1 MHVEMEDDLA
11 TASPDIK
18 EQFVARLRNSLL
30 LSYLSSFEDHFQK
43 DVLVLVS
50 DVVEA
55 PDVFL
60 RNYKKVNWSTR
71 MDIPEHHKRFIS
83 VEEFSGFFTSNDFT
97 EEALLFHGLPDV
109 KDACRGSEPE
119 VDHIPSNV

>member
-11 TASPDIK
+11 TAPFDIK
-18 EQFVARLRNSLL
+18 EQFVAWLRNSLL
-30 LSYLSSFEDHFQK
+30 SSYLSGFQDHMRK
-43 DVLVLVS
+43 DMLILLS
-50 DVVEA
+50 DVVET

-60 RNYKKVNWSTR
+60 RDDKEVNRSTR

-109 KDACRGSEPE
+109 KDACSGSEPE

>member
-11 TASPDIK
+11 TAPFDIK
-18 EQFVARLRNSLL
+18 EQFVAWLRNSLL
-30 LSYLSSFEDHFQK
+30 SSYLSGFQDHMRK
-43 DVLVLVS
+43 DMLILLS
-50 DVVEA
+50 DVVET

-60 RNYKKVNWSTR
+60 RDDKEVNRSTR

-83 VEEFSGFFTSNDFT
+83 VEEFSRFFASDDFT

-109 KDACRGSEPE
+109 KDACSGSEPE